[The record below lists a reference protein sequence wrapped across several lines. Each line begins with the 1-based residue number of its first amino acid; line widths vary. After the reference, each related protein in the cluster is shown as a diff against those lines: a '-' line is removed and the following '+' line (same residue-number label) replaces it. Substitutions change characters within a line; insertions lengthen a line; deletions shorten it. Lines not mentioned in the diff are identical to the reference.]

1 MPQMPLTFKNKWL
14 HHPAGPVEM
23 TSARIKPIITCPD
36 LSSGSEVPPE
46 SSERNT
52 PLELDSAEQ
61 PSHQNLF
68 TRIED
73 EEDDEIQFRR
83 EVYSLDIPDY
93 LVPGAPEHNN
103 TEATGK
109 KRKNNNTKKTE
120 KCGVMPAEIAVEPE
134 LAKYWAQRYRLFS
147 WFDEGIK
154 LEQVSQVLFRVHL
167 PTCQFLLPG
176 SCARFGSS
184 LHWFAGTF
192 QYNSPML
199 AIDIDPVRLALAQ
212 HNAQVYEVAE
222 HIDVVQGDFLKLAPR
237 LSGDVVFRLL
247 QRRRL
252 RYQEH
257 DGSRWF

>member
-1 MPQMPLTFKNKWL
+1 
-14 HHPAGPVEM
+14 M

-192 QYNSPML
+192 QYNSPIL
-199 AIDIDPVRLALAQ
+199 TVLTRACFSDSVPACPTIQPPLTSSPPATLYLLDAELVLTFCLSTTILLPTPFWINKHLSVHPTASCVCIWVSPCALI
-212 HNAQVYEVAE
+212 E
-222 HIDVVQGDFLKLAPR
+222 K
-237 LSGDVVFRLL
+237 
-247 QRRRL
+247 
-252 RYQEH
+252 
-257 DGSRWF
+257 